1 MDEKLGFITIAEAAT
16 TLGVKPFEVVRLIEA
31 GQVRTVTL
39 VEAASL
45 PKETA

>member
-1 MDEKLGFITIAEAAT
+1 MERSGYITIAEAAEVI
-16 TLGVKPFEVVRLIEA
+16 GVKPFEIVRLIDA

-45 PKETA
+45 PKESQ

>member
-1 MDEKLGFITIAEAAT
+1 MERLGYITINEAAEA
-16 TLGVKPFEVVRLIEA
+16 LGVKPFEIVRLIDA

-45 PKETA
+45 PRELQ